1 MSKRTQITSN
11 STKDSDFSTVHFDNA
26 MHVLITKE
34 IKQDVLPNEEIQVP
48 EWELPPVDNEGEQ
61 VGESIRE
68 KEEKWTDLSTKH
80 VR

>member
-11 STKDSDFSTVHFDNA
+11 STKDSDFSTVHFDNV

-34 IKQDVLPNEEIQVP
+34 VKQDVLPNEEIQVP

-68 KEEKWTDLSTKH
+68 KEEKWTDLRDKH